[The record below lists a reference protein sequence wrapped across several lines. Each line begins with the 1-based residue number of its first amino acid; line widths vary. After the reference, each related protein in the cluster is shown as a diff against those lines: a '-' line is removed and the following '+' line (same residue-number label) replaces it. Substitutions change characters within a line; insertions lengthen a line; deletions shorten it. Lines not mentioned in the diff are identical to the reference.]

1 MCCCH
6 GAVGDGLDRI
16 GTANNSASIATH
28 AARPPLE
35 AWLGMQEG
43 VACISVPTQEPVAAP
58 CLMRLNA
65 TGVCMCWLAG
75 WLAGTSA
82 MVCTC
87 RRRRRCCQATQA
99 RQDGPCT
106 LWHSRSLL
114 CPARPHA
121 ARVCG
126 CARWHRGAG
135 PSGSWGAAR
144 QLAVAV
150 SNAHMRPHACEM
162 CSVFPA
168 SQQAGFWRHVM
179 SCGAAAAAAVLAG
192 GAGLDARCTG
202 RRGPLAQVLLAS
214 SHGWRAPRVRRTPLM

>member
-1 MCCCH
+1 MSRSGWGWSSQDWDGKQLCQHCDTCC
-6 GAVGDGLDRI
+6 A
-16 GTANNSASIATH
+16 
-28 AARPPLE
+28 
-35 AWLGMQEG
+35 
-43 VACISVPTQEPVAAP
+43 AAP
-58 CLMRLNA
+58 GGMVGYARRCGMHISPNPRACGCTCLMRLNA
-65 TGVCMCWLAG
+65 TGVCTCWLAG

-82 MVCTC
+82 VVCTC

-214 SHGWRAPRVRRTPLM
+214 SHGWQAPRVRRTPLM